1 MSYQLADG
9 WTSVKF
15 VRPAH
20 GLVALHG
27 AEVVPVTA
35 LGLDG
40 RPRHAGP
47 PLRGAASTPIELRD
61 ADSYARA
68 AATTKAR

>member
-1 MSYQLADG
+1 MQYQLDDG

-27 AEVVPVTA
+27 AEVVPVHA
-35 LGLDG
+35 LGLAG
-40 RPRHAGP
+40 RPDDPGP
-47 PLRGAASTPIELRD
+47 SLRGGRPTIELRD
-61 ADSYARA
+61 ADGYAEQLRA
-68 AATTKAR
+68 KAR